1 MTYKTD
7 KLTSDYLK
15 PFCKNKYVINNMPS
29 FACMTNSVIIYKYSI
44 DETIDYIIQS
54 IYIYKKLD
62 KSAVI

>member
-15 PFCKNKYVINNMPS
+15 PFCKNKYVINNTPS

-44 DETIDYIIQS
+44 G
-54 IYIYKKLD
+54 
-62 KSAVI
+62 